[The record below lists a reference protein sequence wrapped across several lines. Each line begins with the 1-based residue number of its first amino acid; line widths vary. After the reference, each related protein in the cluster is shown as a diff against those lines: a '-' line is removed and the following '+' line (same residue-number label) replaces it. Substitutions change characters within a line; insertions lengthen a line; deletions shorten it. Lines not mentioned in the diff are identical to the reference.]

1 MRRRQDRHHRW
12 RPLAHACPRIVP
24 PGLSAAPLF
33 RSQTPRAPSPPRP
46 HPRPPSPSPR
56 LRRPASSCRRRV
68 PQLPLTAP
76 ASRALVNVSARA
88 ARQVPA
94 RALSQAGR
102 RRRSPWDVCVG
113 DLLQTDPQERAKTTT
128 ASSDCR
134 PRPTVPDPRSAC
146 AHTPKSYAR
155 QAPVLGLGR
164 LLDGP
169 SSPPRGG
176 ELVRLFPAAVLVES
190 CGVRLDLGV
199 SEQPHRCADGVLL
212 RAVGTRAPQGGAN
225 GGAVLA
231 SATGSA
237 SATGKPQ
244 CARRTAH
251 APAAPSG

>member
-1 MRRRQDRHHRW
+1 
-12 RPLAHACPRIVP
+12 
-24 PGLSAAPLF
+24 
-33 RSQTPRAPSPPRP
+33 
-46 HPRPPSPSPR
+46 
-56 LRRPASSCRRRV
+56 
-68 PQLPLTAP
+68 
-76 ASRALVNVSARA
+76 
-88 ARQVPA
+88 
-94 RALSQAGR
+94 
-102 RRRSPWDVCVG
+102 VG

-190 CGVRLDLGV
+190 RGVRLDLGV

-212 RAVGTRAPQGGAN
+212 RAVGTRVPQGGAN

-251 APAAPSG
+251 APAAPSGPELIVKVLTKTKNLASYLLLSGGGVCSKIRNFRYLGCAR